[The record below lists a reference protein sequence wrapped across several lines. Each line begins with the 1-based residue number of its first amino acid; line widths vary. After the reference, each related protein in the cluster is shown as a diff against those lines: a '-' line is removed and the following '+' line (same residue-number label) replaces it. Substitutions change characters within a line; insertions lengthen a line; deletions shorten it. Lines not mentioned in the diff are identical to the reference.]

1 MVASRSLTAPRFRV
15 RARVRVSIS
24 VSVSVSVRVKV
35 RVRVRALLDSA
46 EVVRGAREGQER
58 QARRRAPG

>member
-1 MVASRSLTAPRFRV
+1 MTAPRFRV
-15 RARVRVSIS
+15 RARVRVSI
-24 VSVSVSVRVKV
+24 SVSVSVRVKV

>member
-15 RARVRVSIS
+15 RARVRVSI
-24 VSVSVSVRVKV
+24 SVSVSVRVKV

-58 QARRRAPG
+58 QARRRAPA

>member
-15 RARVRVSIS
+15 RARVRVSI
-24 VSVSVSVRVKV
+24 SVSVSVRVKV